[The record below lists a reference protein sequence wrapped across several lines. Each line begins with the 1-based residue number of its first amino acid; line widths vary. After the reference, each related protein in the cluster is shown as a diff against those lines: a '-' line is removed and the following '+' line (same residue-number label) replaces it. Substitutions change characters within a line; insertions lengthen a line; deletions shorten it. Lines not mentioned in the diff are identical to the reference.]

1 MKDIMAQR
9 TFLPLA
15 AQSILG
21 DQETLQGFNACFQ
34 TYWSKIVGILYRLTG
49 EWSEAEDLGI
59 EVFWR
64 YYVQM
69 QKPGMLPDNPGGWL
83 YRVAVNLGYNALRAK
98 NRRKQYEILA
108 GETILQRSG
117 IEDPAAAVEKAME
130 RSMVRQTLAR
140 MRPRMAQLLVL
151 RYSGLSYNELASAIH
166 VSPTSV
172 GTLLARAE
180 KEFEK
185 AYRKLSGS

>member
-1 MKDIMAQR
+1 MAQR

-15 AQSILG
+15 AHTAPER
-21 DQETLQGFNACFQ
+21 QETLQGFEACFQ
-34 TYWSKIVGILYRLTG
+34 TYWSKIVGVLYRLTG
-49 EWSEAEDLGI
+49 EWAEAEDLGI

-64 YYVQM
+64 YYVQA
-69 QKPGMLPDNPGGWL
+69 QKPGMLPENPGGWL

-98 NRRKQYEILA
+98 NRRKQYENLA
-108 GETILQRSG
+108 GETALQRG
-117 IEDPAAAVEKAME
+117 DIEDPSAAVEKAME
-130 RSMVRQTLAR
+130 RSMVRQALAR

-151 RYSGLSYNELASAIH
+151 RYSGLSYHELASAIN
-166 VSPTSV
+166 VSSSSI

-185 AYRKLSGS
+185 TYRKLSGS